1 MNINTL
7 STFCKGSFKITLKDS
22 RGNIKQELPFQ
33 DNLITDSGLNLLRGH
48 NLVTA
53 KSNTSIPSKDIGFSC
68 VIGESDTPPKV
79 TNTVLN
85 KYLEMASYGE
95 NYRETVTDSNSAE
108 PNTVTRA
115 FTKEFS
121 FTNRTKTVQVREL
134 GLAYVND
141 INSGDYLLYTHALI
155 KDASGIAT
163 SISFEVGDILVIE
176 YRFETKYN
184 IRPQHGEFTLTHVVG
199 GGVAGKTIEYTSYLF
214 SFGSAGSNK
223 GIDGIRK
230 SNGQGITGY
239 GVDISKI
246 PNLNAPY
253 SLDKFPKLNHH
264 VSITQEHLNLIDSN
278 TLGVTTGVIAGR
290 NVIANV
296 ADASNDYVILQ
307 EEGKSERGNRTVK
320 YALVYSALNF
330 PNGIR
335 CLAIPLA
342 SFDSTEDAFVL
353 YLFFREKGKSSGI
366 NKTANDMLSFTLE
379 FDVFRY

>member
-1 MNINTL
+1 MNINNISAL
-7 STFCKGSFKITLKDS
+7 CKGSFKITLKDS
-22 RGNIKQELPFQ
+22 KGNIKQELPFQ

-48 NLVTA
+48 NLVTT
-53 KSNTSIPSKDIGFSC
+53 KTNTPVPSKDIGFSC
-68 VIGESDTPPKV
+68 VLGESDIPPKT

-85 KYLEMASYGE
+85 KYSGKASFGE
-95 NYRETVTDSNSAE
+95 NYRETVSDVHSAE
-108 PNTVTRA
+108 PNTVTRS

-121 FTNRTKTVQVREL
+121 FTNRERTVQIKEL

-155 KDASGIAT
+155 KNHLGIAT
-163 SISFEVGDILVIE
+163 SITFELGDTLVIE

-184 IRPQHGEFTLTHVVG
+184 IRPQNGEFILTHIVG

-230 SNGQGITGY
+230 SNGQGIVGY
-239 GVDISKI
+239 GVDISKT

-253 SLDKFPKLNHH
+253 PLNKFPKLNHH
-264 VSITQEHLNLIDSN
+264 VIINQEHLDLINTN
-278 TLGVTTGVIAGR
+278 TLGIDSGVITGK
-290 NVIANV
+290 NVITNV
-296 ADASNDYVILQ
+296 TDATNDYVILQ
-307 EEGKSERGNRTVK
+307 EEGRSATGNRTVK
-320 YALVYSALNF
+320 YAIVYNALNF
-330 PNGIR
+330 QNGIR

-342 SFDSTEDAFVL
+342 SFDSVQDAFVL

-379 FDVFRY
+379 FKVSRY